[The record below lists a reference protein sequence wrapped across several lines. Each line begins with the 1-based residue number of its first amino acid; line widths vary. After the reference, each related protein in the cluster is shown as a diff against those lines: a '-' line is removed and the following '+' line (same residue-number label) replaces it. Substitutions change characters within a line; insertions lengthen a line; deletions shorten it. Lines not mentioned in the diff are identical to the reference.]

1 MSKLPVILSG
11 IILLSIIPF
20 AFAEYED
27 TLVMLKTN
35 SGDLVIEFFPNDAP
49 NHVENFIKLSSNLK
63 TELGEKMATNT
74 ALKYPSNSY
83 ENTLFHRVI
92 PGFMIQGG
100 DINTR
105 ENADDDSNWGHG
117 NLGYFIKAEFNDIK
131 HDRGIVSMARS
142 PDPNSAGTQFFIV
155 HQDSTF
161 LDGQYTVFG
170 RLVTQQSFE
179 TLDKI
184 VALETGQRDIP
195 VDRNAP
201 KIIETLVLERST
213 VDDLLELDPPERT
226 TDFRPDNLAQ
236 NTGRYVDEELGF
248 SFFPPI
254 GWAVS
259 NPEQINKN
267 SPQVAVLGPVGSP
280 GIPAAFAVNVKDST
294 STLDQHILDFKN
306 MFLSAID
313 SGAMKIISEEYL
325 EHAGFESY
333 MIIFQ
338 QDFTSNQTT
347 TPLKMKLLLIKTP
360 NSLYSLQFT
369 NSLAFYQTT
378 EGQFDDILDSFT
390 LKERASPIE
399 KTTTT
404 TETTSEL
411 SEGIPKLP
419 QSSEGGGCLIATA
432 AYGSEMAPQVQ
443 FLREI
448 RDNTVLQTQS
458 GTSFM
463 TAFNTFYYTFSPTI
477 ADYERE
483 NPVFKEAVKVGLTP
497 LLTSLTIL
505 NYVDIDTEQE
515 MLGYG
520 IGIIMLNIGMYF
532 VAPAVVVIALSKK
545 LRK

>member
-1 MSKLPVILSG
+1 
-11 IILLSIIPF
+11 
-20 AFAEYED
+20 
-27 TLVMLKTN
+27 
-35 SGDLVIEFFPNDAP
+35 
-49 NHVENFIKLSSNLK
+49 
-63 TELGEKMATNT
+63 
-74 ALKYPSNSY
+74 
-83 ENTLFHRVI
+83 
-92 PGFMIQGG
+92 
-100 DINTR
+100 
-105 ENADDDSNWGHG
+105 
-117 NLGYFIKAEFNDIK
+117 
-131 HDRGIVSMARS
+131 
-142 PDPNSAGTQFFIV
+142 
-155 HQDSTF
+155 
-161 LDGQYTVFG
+161 
-170 RLVTQQSFE
+170 
-179 TLDKI
+179 
-184 VALETGQRDIP
+184 
-195 VDRNAP
+195 
-201 KIIETLVLERST
+201 
-213 VDDLLELDPPERT
+213 
-226 TDFRPDNLAQ
+226 
-236 NTGRYVDEELGF
+236 
-248 SFFPPI
+248 
-254 GWAVS
+254 
-259 NPEQINKN
+259 
-267 SPQVAVLGPVGSP
+267 
-280 GIPAAFAVNVKDST
+280 
-294 STLDQHILDFKN
+294 

-360 NSLYSLQFT
+360 NTLYSLQFT

-390 LKERASPIE
+390 LKQRSSPIE
-399 KTTTT
+399 KTTIQTTT
-404 TETTSEL
+404 TETES
-411 SEGIPKLP
+411 

-463 TAFNTFYYTFSPTI
+463 TAFNTFYYTFSPAV